1 MPKLSELL
9 SANSNSVNV
18 TSYSIA
24 PGDVFKV
31 FDNRTTPPKIKYHI
45 VVGISE
51 ERILLGTVRIN
62 SNLISATLLSSH
74 DTTVFLRFS

>member
-24 PGDVFKV
+24 PGDVLS
-31 FDNRTTPPKIKYHI
+31 DYICYI
-45 VVGISE
+45 IACY
-51 ERILLGTVRIN
+51 LLI
-62 SNLISATLLSSH
+62 
-74 DTTVFLRFS
+74 